1 MSDHRK
7 PPQTQKGS
15 HSSGR
20 LEHAR
25 ASKDAPDYSLESTT
39 VRLKS
44 IRLRRREQELLEAHR
59 LESER
64 KADEAKRASMADIE
78 RPAGRVRHDERG
90 VAVWDWAVAS
100 GEFHTLSATSA
111 LKKLEVT
118 ELKIEETARVAGL
131 ALEPPSRDKGGG
143 FDPYNQRDSV
153 NKPGATDRKRVLDQL
168 VGDKKK

>member
-1 MSDHRK
+1 MSNLRK
-7 PPQTQKGS
+7 ASQVEKGS
-15 HSSGR
+15 RPSGR
-20 LEHAR
+20 AEHAR
-25 ASKDAPDYSLESTT
+25 PSKDAADYSPESTT

-44 IRLRRREQELLEAHR
+44 IRLRRREQELMEAHR

-64 KADEAKRASMADIE
+64 KADEAKRASLADIE

-111 LKKLEVT
+111 LKKLEVV

-131 ALEPPSRDKGGG
+131 AVEPSSRDKGGG
-143 FDPYNQRDSV
+143 FDPYNQRD
-153 NKPGATDRKRVLDQL
+153 KKE
-168 VGDKKK
+168 KKK